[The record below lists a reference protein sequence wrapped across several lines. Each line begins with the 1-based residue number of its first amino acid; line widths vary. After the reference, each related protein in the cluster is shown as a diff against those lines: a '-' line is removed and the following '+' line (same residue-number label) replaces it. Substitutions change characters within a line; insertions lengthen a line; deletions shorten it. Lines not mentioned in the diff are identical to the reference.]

1 MTQAKTRR
9 KVVRVQSKGQVT
21 IPSEFREALGIGT
34 DTLLSISVAGD
45 RLEITRLH
53 QGDEALRSYT
63 ERDIARFLEEDQ
75 LDEETARRVR
85 HLLKRGAL

>member
-45 RLEITRLH
+45 RLEITRLR